1 MNRRRPRAGVVFF
14 GLRIHDKIAISAH
27 RALSPGDPM
36 KLAPL
41 TLPAV
46 LALLA
51 PAHPAVADTLL
62 IQRTEAASHA
72 NLPKRGASMAAVEA
86 AFGAPSAQHAPVGGG
101 SVHTPPITRWDYPT
115 FSVYFENS
123 HVVNAV
129 LAKASELE
137 IGPAPATKP

>member
-1 MNRRRPRAGVVFF
+1 MTK
-14 GLRIHDKIAISAH
+14 LDSWAH
-27 RALSPGDPM
+27 RAAFSGDFM

-41 TLPAV
+41 ALPAV

-51 PAHPAVADTLL
+51 PAHAAQADTLL
-62 IQRTEAASHA
+62 ITRAQAAEHA
-72 NLPKRGASMAAVEA
+72 NLPRRGASMASVEA
-86 AFGAPSAQHAPVGGG
+86 AYGAPTTRHEPVGGG
-101 SVHTPPITRWDYPT
+101 SAKTPPITRWDYPT

-137 IGPAPATKP
+137 IGPAPATR